1 LLTRKKKKE
10 KKTEKK
16 KDNKRTQ
23 SITSVTHTL
32 LVLIEGRRRKLK
44 AASREESLQGF
55 IKWYYTQRMNS
66 CLWWDAPSF
75 LQVKENKRIKI

>member
-1 LLTRKKKKE
+1 LLTRKKKKKE

-44 AASREESLQGF
+44 AASREESL
-55 IKWYYTQRMNS
+55 
-66 CLWWDAPSF
+66 
-75 LQVKENKRIKI
+75 NKVL